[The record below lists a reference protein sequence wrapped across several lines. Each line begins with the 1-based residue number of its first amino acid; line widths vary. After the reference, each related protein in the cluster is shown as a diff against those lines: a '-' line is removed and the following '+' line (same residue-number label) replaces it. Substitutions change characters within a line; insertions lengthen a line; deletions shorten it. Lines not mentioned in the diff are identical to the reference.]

1 MKDTLEQKHRDL
13 WGQRWLRTIPDKEER
28 KQLFHEFQQSVDCH
42 PDMIFYE
49 SMSGAKMMD
58 SPFSI
63 FQELFESPSTQCAHL
78 HVWSAKSREVV
89 PLRYRDRDTVVT
101 IRGSS

>member
-1 MKDTLEQKHRDL
+1 MKDSLEQQYRDT
-13 WGQRWLRTIPDKEER
+13 WGKEWLRTVADKEAR
-28 KQLFHEFQQSVDCH
+28 KQLFHDFQQSVDCH

-63 FQELFESPSTQCAHL
+63 FQELFESP
-78 HVWSAKSREVV
+78 
-89 PLRYRDRDTVVT
+89 
-101 IRGSS
+101 